1 MFTDILVAVDGSQHA
16 ERALEEAV
24 DLARLGGGSLTLVTV
39 APELSGWF
47 PVPGAGLPPPVN
59 PTAGVPLPTDLRELR
74 QDLVKAHRHIL
85 EQAQTNVPADV
96 RATARVL
103 DGRPGEAIVRQV
115 RAGQHDLV
123 VMGSR
128 GRGELRS
135 MVLGSVS
142 HQVLHDS
149 PVPVLIAR
157 VTQAG
162 RTQAM
167 RASSRTAT
175 PSSRERRAGQGRSR
189 TIP

>member
-1 MFTDILVAVDGSQHA
+1 MFRHILVAVDGSPHA
-16 ERALEEAV
+16 DRALEEAV

-59 PTAGVPLPTDLRELR
+59 PAAGGPLPADLTHLR
-74 QDLVKAHRHIL
+74 QDLVEAHRHML
-85 EQAQTNVPADV
+85 EQAETNVPADV
-96 RATARVL
+96 RSTALVL
-103 DGRPGEAIVRQV
+103 VGRPGEAIVRQV
-115 RAGQHDLV
+115 RAGKHDLV

-142 HQVLHDS
+142 HEVLHDS

-157 VTQAG
+157 VTQAD
-162 RTQAM
+162 RTGAM
-167 RASSRTAT
+167 RTSSHTAT
-175 PSSRERRAGQGRSR
+175 PSSTERRVRPGSS
-189 TIP
+189 